1 MESSVLERPSAS
13 DISRAWLSGA
23 IIPEVPELPID
34 SIEDFAPIFVDDG
47 GCGFLST
54 SCGTE
59 DCSTED
65 SCGTTTCVTEYPC
78 IGSTGVCG
86 C

>member
-1 MESSVLERPSAS
+1 MASQTLERAALS
-13 DISRAWLSGA
+13 DLARQWLSGSSDA
-23 IIPEVPELPID
+23 DYESPID
-34 SIEDFAPIFVDDG
+34 SIDDFAPIFVDDG

-54 SCGTE
+54 SCGTG
-59 DCSTED
+59 DCSTL
-65 SCGTTTCVTEYPC
+65 TTTLCVTEYPC